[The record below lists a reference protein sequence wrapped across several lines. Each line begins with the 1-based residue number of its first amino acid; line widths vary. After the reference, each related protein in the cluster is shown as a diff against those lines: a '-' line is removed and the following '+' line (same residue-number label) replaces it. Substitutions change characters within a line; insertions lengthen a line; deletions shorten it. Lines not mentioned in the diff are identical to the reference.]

1 MKITKILNDSNDETT
16 RGGSPRMQMFIA
28 ILLLLS
34 GLLYYLRYNPLLSD
48 EGMIA
53 HFREHRA
60 EIEELVKRYRGCV
73 TQVGTTCEDLPENLA
88 LVKKAGVTRVT
99 DSGPAWP
106 PNPYSQEAI
115 KQFDD
120 LIRAGKIPSL
130 NPFLSIFVELLDEDD
145 PKRHFAS
152 VLTSSGRRLIL
163 KGLIF
168 MPGIVRIE
176 NGSLWYPA
184 HPYFWC

>member
-1 MKITKILNDSNDETT
+1 
-16 RGGSPRMQMFIA
+16 
-28 ILLLLS
+28 
-34 GLLYYLRYNPLLSD
+34 
-48 EGMIA
+48 
-53 HFREHRA
+53 
-60 EIEELVKRYRGCV
+60 VK
-73 TQVGTTCEDLPENLA
+73 
-88 LVKKAGVTRVT
+88 RVT

-130 NPFLSIFVELLDEDD
+130 NPYLSIFVELLDEDD

-152 VLTSSGRRLIL
+152 VLTSSGRRLIF

-184 HPYFWC
+184 HPFFGVKEKARIFSTLDTYPPNWIKGECVYRQFETHWFIRLCAAAV